1 MTEIEIKHQ
10 LDEKIIEL
18 EMLSHTFTAI
28 DIAMSE
34 GHSNLDD
41 CALTMPCHKLR
52 EISSSLVENIRRLY
66 GEECE
71 AQ

>member
-1 MTEIEIKHQ
+1 MTETEIKHR

-18 EMLSHTFTAI
+18 EMLSHIFSAI

-34 GHSNLDD
+34 GHSDLDD
-41 CALTMPCHKLR
+41 CVLTMPCHKLR
-52 EISSSLVENIRRLY
+52 EISSSLIENIQKLY
-66 GEECE
+66 GEERE